1 MPDGMWIKLSLP
13 NCCSRDCLFKNKYIT
28 RSANILITTVLTKLV
43 TFLWDFWWKVKVFV
57 YFQMETS
64 RKDDILIVVRCEVKN
79 QTEACEGLHTGR
91 YSLRK
96 VGLFMISLVVHDGKY
111 TVVSRVN
118 FCRVSEKG

>member
-1 MPDGMWIKLSLP
+1 M
-13 NCCSRDCLFKNKYIT
+13 
-28 RSANILITTVLTKLV
+28 
-43 TFLWDFWWKVKVFV
+43 

-79 QTEACEGLHTGR
+79 QTEACEGPHTGR
-91 YSLRK
+91 CSLRK